1 MAAVLTE
8 HYGGEECNNALAAMR
23 GDFLIDII
31 LYYTHI
37 ILLYFPIRKMAIL
50 VVSET
55 SDRSTCGPEIHRLC
69 S

>member
-31 LYYTHI
+31 SYYTHI
-37 ILLYFPIRKMAIL
+37 NIVIFSY
-50 VVSET
+50 
-55 SDRSTCGPEIHRLC
+55 
-69 S
+69 